1 MQIYRALETEADELS
16 SLAIVAKRYWGYS
29 DDQIN
34 VWRPSLDI
42 SAKTISAQPTFVGNL
57 DGQTVGFYSL
67 VSLHPAWEL
76 DHLWVLPSF
85 IKRGFGRALLAHAI
99 QTAANAGA
107 SAINI
112 DADPYA
118 EAFYLACGA
127 KRIGM
132 VAAPIAEQPNR
143 ARPQLVLAIARSNM
157 AFERD
162 APKAARPSTLR

>member
-1 MQIYRALETEADELS
+1 MQIRRALETEADDLS

-34 VWRPSLDI
+34 VWRPDLNI
-42 SAKTISAQPTFVGNL
+42 AAKPISAQPTFAGTL

-67 VSLHPAWEL
+67 VPSHPAWEL
-76 DHLWVLPSF
+76 GHLWVLPSF
-85 IKRGFGRALLAHAI
+85 MKRGYGRALLAHAM
-99 QTAANAGA
+99 QTAANGGA
-107 SAINI
+107 TAINI

-143 ARPQLVLAIARSNM
+143 ARPQLVLAVTRSL
-157 AFERD
+157 
-162 APKAARPSTLR
+162 KSLTLSD

>member
-1 MQIYRALETEADELS
+1 MQIRRALETEADELS
-16 SLAIVAKRYWGYS
+16 SLAIAAKRYWGYS

-34 VWRPSLDI
+34 AWRSSLDI

-67 VSLHPAWEL
+67 LPSHPAWEL
-76 DHLWVLPSF
+76 CHLWVLPSF
-85 IKRGFGRALLAHAI
+85 MKRGFGRALLAHAM
-99 QTAANAGA
+99 QTAANGGA

-127 KRIGM
+127 KRTGM
-132 VAAPIAEQPNR
+132 VAAPIAEQPGR
-143 ARPQLVLAIARSNM
+143 ARPQLMLAVTRSN
-157 AFERD
+157 E
-162 APKAARPSTLR
+162 